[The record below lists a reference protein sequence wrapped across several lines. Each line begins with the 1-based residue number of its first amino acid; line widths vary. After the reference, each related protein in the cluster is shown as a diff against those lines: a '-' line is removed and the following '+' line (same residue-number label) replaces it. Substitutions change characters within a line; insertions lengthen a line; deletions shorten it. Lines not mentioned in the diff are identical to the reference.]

1 MSVDYS
7 PAAVER
13 RLRAMSALCDLR
25 SERRLWAKI
34 DYSPAA
40 VTARLRQQAML
51 RRACLRFAAV
61 GRAAALSGTSD
72 ERRAS

>member
-7 PAAVER
+7 PGALTE

-34 DYSPAA
+34 DYSPEA

-51 RRACLRFAAV
+51 RRACLRFVAV
-61 GRAAALSGTSD
+61 GRAAGLSGTSD
-72 ERRAS
+72 ERHAS